1 MPFVREELIRPLV
14 VSLSGHPADRPA
26 FTDSRRTV
34 TYGDLL
40 SVSGALA
47 TGLGVARG
55 DRVLMHIGSR
65 VDFVEYGLAVLR
77 AGAVG
82 VPVSTRSTD
91 AELGYYADDSGA
103 TLFITEARHAATAR
117 RLCEGR
123 PGLRALIV
131 EEGPATEPSDPGSA
145 APASAD
151 SEASGDGL
159 GLDEPAWLLYTSG
172 TTGPQKGVLTTQRAM
187 LWSVAACYGPM
198 LGLSEQDT
206 ILWPLPLHHCYGMS
220 LAFVGTVTL
229 GAHTRIAEGDLAPL
243 LAEHPGCVLA
253 GVPATYLRL
262 GQETRSV
269 AVPPRLCLTAGAP
282 CTEAARA
289 VVGDLF
295 GTPLLDCYGAT
306 EASGKIAVQLPG
318 ESGLTPVH
326 GVEIRVADGEV
337 LVRAP
342 GVMSAY
348 HGRPGA
354 PDGDGWYRTGDAG
367 RIDDGRLTID
377 GRIDDV
383 IICGG
388 QNVHPLEVEAVI
400 AGAPGVRDV
409 LVVGRP
415 DEQVGEVSV
424 AFVVPEADGF
434 DPEELR
440 RRCLGRL
447 SVHKV
452 PVEFRRAEAIPR
464 TPSGKPLRRAMAER
478 LTDLPAPSPAALEE
492 LVRTETAA
500 LCGGGEGDGG
510 SGGRW
515 RDRAFTELGLSS
527 LGGVQLRHRL
537 AALTGLALPHSLLY
551 DFPTPGALI
560 GELTR
565 LRAAGTVA
573 GAVAGTVAGTMPAPV
588 TATGSSAG
596 RRPGPKSESGS
607 EPEPIAVVAMACRY
621 PGGVRSP
628 EDLWRLVSDG
638 VDATGDFPADRGWDL
653 AGMYDPDPDRIGGS
667 TTRRGGFLHDAADF
681 DAGMFRISPREALAT
696 DPQQRLLLETSW
708 ELFERAGIDATTLR
722 SSATGVFVGVMNEDY
737 ASRFDTHELEGR
749 LGIGSSHALASGR
762 ISYTFGLR
770 GPAVTVDT
778 ACSSSLVALHWAAK
792 ALRTGECDLALAGG
806 ATVMS
811 TPQTFLAF
819 SRQRGLSP
827 DGRCRSYAAGADGTA
842 WSEGV
847 GTVLLERLGDA
858 RRNGHPVLAV
868 LRGSAVNSDGASN
881 GLTAPSGTAQRE
893 LIASALA
900 DAGLTT
906 GDIDAVDGHGTA
918 TPLGDPIE
926 AAALLAT
933 YGRGRDRDRPLW
945 LGSVKSNLGHTQ
957 AAAGLAG
964 VIKMVEAMR
973 HGRLPRSL
981 YADTPTSRVDWS
993 AGEVSLLAEDRPWP
1007 ATGRPRRAGVSS
1019 FGIGG
1024 TNAHVIIEEAPAA
1037 DRAPGAGA
1045 DLAPGAWDG
1054 AAPAGHGGA
1063 DPAARAVAAPAAQG
1077 GADPA
1082 PGAWDGAG
1090 PATRDTV
1097 APGAQGG
1104 ADPVPWGGA
1113 SVAPWLL
1120 SAADATA
1127 LRAVA
1132 AALLDAPDDIDV
1144 GYTLAVG
1151 RAALDH
1157 RAVVAAGD
1165 RVALRALA
1173 TGEREGATVPADAR
1187 LGFLFSGQGAQRA
1200 GMGRELARRFPVFAE
1215 AFDRACHALDGQ
1227 GLGERIRAAVLSGA
1241 SLDRTDHAQA
1251 ALFAFEVALSR
1262 LLESWGVRPDVVV
1275 GHSAGE
1281 IAAAHLAGVLSLE
1294 DAATLVGARGRLM
1307 AELPAGGVMIAVTA
1321 TEAEVAPLVAEVADR
1336 VSIAAVNGTHSVVVS
1351 GEEAATTAIG
1361 RRFRGATRLRV
1372 SHAFHSPLME
1382 PVLDRFRA
1390 VAERLAYH
1398 RPRIPVISGLTG
1410 ARSEEMASAAYWVR
1424 HARHTVRFADALS
1437 ALAGSGV
1444 TTCLEVGPD
1453 AVLSRAAAAV
1463 LPAVPAAR
1471 AGHDEAGTLL
1481 SAVGAV
1487 HTAGIPVDWRSV
1499 YAGSGARL
1507 FPLPTYPFQRRRYWL
1522 EPPRPAVGGSGGA
1535 LLGPALVAPDSP
1547 RIVHGGSLGV
1557 RAHGWLAD
1565 HAVGDSVAV
1574 PATLF
1579 VEIALRAGAAA
1590 GGIGAVGELTIEA
1603 PLRLTDDDVPLQ
1615 VVVDGERIDI
1625 YARPRPA
1632 DPWTRHASGRLR
1644 AARGPVPERYGAE
1657 WPPAGAERIEVA
1669 DRYDSFGYGPAF
1681 RAVTALW
1688 RRGEEVFAEI
1698 GLPEGVGGGFGL
1710 HPVLLDAAVH
1720 AAALADGPGAAA
1732 RVPFVWNGVELH
1744 APGRRTARIR
1754 CVRTAPDTIGVE
1766 VFDETGEPVATVASM
1781 FTRPMAPRD
1790 TMLFRPRWIPVPAVP
1805 EPPAVPATDGTVFV
1819 EIGRGGTDD
1828 AGDTNTGT
1836 GTGDMGARVRALT
1849 SRALDVLHD
1858 WQGRSGRLVVV
1869 TRNATTPDPDLA
1881 AAAAYGLVSTAAA
1894 EHPERITV
1902 VDVDT
1907 GLPMARVRE
1916 LVGGSLEPQ
1925 LAVRDGVAHALRIT
1939 PAAPSDTR
1947 PVDPAG
1953 TVLITGGTG
1962 ALGALTAR
1970 HLVRE
1975 HGVRHLLLVSRRG
1988 PQAPDA
1994 DGLRRELS
2002 GLGAAVRI
2010 VAGDV
2015 ADRTVVDGL
2024 IAACDPPLTAVV
2036 HTAAVLDDG
2045 VLGAQTPAR
2054 VDTVLRPK
2062 ADAAWVLHEAT
2073 AHLPLSAFVLYSSV
2087 AGLFGKAGQANY
2099 GAANRFL
2106 DALAGHRRARGL
2118 PAVSLAWGLWELGN
2132 GLGDQI
2138 SGLARRRINASGI
2151 AALDAEQGLALFDA
2165 AIGSAEPVLVP
2176 VRFDPDAAAPPPIV
2190 GGVARERLPS
2200 AGRRW
2205 PARMSEPELRE
2216 LLRGELSAVLGRP
2229 DPAGFPGDRP
2239 FVELGFDSL
2248 AVIEVRTRLG
2258 RLTGLDLPASLLF
2271 EKPTADAL
2279 AAHLHGELSGR
2290 TA

>member
-1 MPFVREELIRPLV
+1 MSFVREELIKPLV
-14 VSLSGHPADRPA
+14 VSLSEHATDRPA
-26 FTDSRRTV
+26 FSDSRRTV
-34 TYGDLL
+34 TYGNLL

-47 TGLGVARG
+47 MGLGVARG
-55 DRVLMHIGSR
+55 DRVVIHIGSR
-65 VDFVEYGLAVLR
+65 VDFAEYCLAVLR
-77 AGAVG
+77 SGAVG
-82 VPVSTRSTD
+82 VPVSVRSTE
-91 AELGYYADDSGA
+91 AELSYYVDDSGA

-123 PGLRALIV
+123 PQLRVLIV
-131 EEGPATEPSDPGSA
+131 EDGPVTVPGS
-145 APASAD
+145 PAD
-151 SEASGDGL
+151 DL

-187 LWSVAACYGPM
+187 LWSAAACYVPM
-198 LGLSEQDT
+198 LGLSERDT

-220 LAFVGTVTL
+220 LAFVGTVAI
-229 GAHTRIAEGDLAPL
+229 GAHTRIVDGGLAPL
-243 LAEHPGCVLA
+243 FAEYPGCVLA
-253 GVPATYLRL
+253 GVPATYLQL
-262 GQETRSV
+262 GHETRSV
-269 AVPPRLCLTAGAP
+269 AAPPRLCVTAGAP
-282 CTEAARA
+282 CTEATRA
-289 VVGDLF
+289 AVMDLF

-306 EASGKIAVQLPG
+306 ETSGKIAVQLPG
-318 ESGLTPVH
+318 ETGLTPVH
-326 GVEIRVADGEV
+326 GVEIRIADGEV
-337 LVRAP
+337 LVRTP
-342 GVMSAY
+342 GLMSGY
-348 HGRPGA
+348 HGQPA
-354 PDGDGWYRTGDAG
+354 TSVDDGWYRTGDAG
-367 RIDDGRLTID
+367 RIDDGRLTIA

-383 IICGG
+383 IVCGG
-388 QNVHPLEVEAVI
+388 QNVHPLEVETVI
-400 AGAPGVRDV
+400 AAAPGVRDV

-415 DEQVGEVSV
+415 DDLVGEIPV

-440 RRCLGRL
+440 RLCLRQL
-447 SVHKV
+447 SVFKV
-452 PVEFRRAEAIPR
+452 PVEFRRLAAIPR
-464 TPSGKPLRRAMAER
+464 TSSGKPLRRAMAER
-478 LTDLPAPSPAALEE
+478 IAEPPELSPAALEE

-500 LCGGGEGDGG
+500 LCGSGESDGG
-510 SGGRW
+510 AESGGRW

-527 LGGVQLRHRL
+527 LGGVQLRHRI
-537 AALTGLALPHSLLY
+537 AALTGIALPHSLIY
-551 DFPTPGALI
+551 DFPTPGDLL

-565 LRAAGTVA
+565 IRAT
-573 GAVAGTVAGTMPAPV
+573 GAVSATVP
-588 TATGSSAG
+588 SSAPEPSAA
-596 RRPGPKSESGS
+596 RRPA
-607 EPEPIAVVAMACRY
+607 PEPIAIVAMACRY

-653 AGMYDPDPDRIGGS
+653 TGMYDPDPDRIGGS
-667 TTRRGGFLHDAADF
+667 TTRRGGFLYDAAEF
-681 DAGMFRISPREALAT
+681 DAGMFRVSPREALAT

-722 SSATGVFVGVMNEDY
+722 GSATGVFIGVMNEDY

-749 LGIGSSHALASGR
+749 LGIGSSHAVASGR
-762 ISYTFGLR
+762 ISYTFGLT

-811 TPQTFLAF
+811 TPRTFLAF

-827 DGRCRSYAAGADGTA
+827 DGRCRSYAADADGTA

-858 RRNGHPVLAV
+858 RRHGHPVLAV

-881 GLTAPSGTAQRE
+881 GLTAPSGPAQRE
-893 LIASALA
+893 LITSALV
-900 DAGLTT
+900 DAGLST
-906 GDIDAVDGHGTA
+906 GDVDAVEGHGTA

-933 YGRGRDRDRPLW
+933 YGQGRDRDRPLW

-964 VIKMVEAMR
+964 VIKMVESIR

-981 YADTPTSRVDWS
+981 YADTPSPRIDWS
-993 AGEVSLLAEDRPWP
+993 AGEVSLLTTARPWP

-1024 TNAHVIIEEAPAA
+1024 TNAHVIIEEAP
-1037 DRAPGAGA
+1037 PGNPVTRGG
-1045 DLAPGAWDG
+1045 L
-1054 AAPAGHGGA
+1054 PA
-1063 DPAARAVAAPAAQG
+1063 V
-1077 GADPA
+1077 
-1082 PGAWDGAG
+1082 
-1090 PATRDTV
+1090 
-1097 APGAQGG
+1097 
-1104 ADPVPWGGA
+1104 
-1113 SVAPWLL
+1113 PWLL
-1120 SAADATA
+1120 SAADGAA

-1132 AALLDAPDDIDV
+1132 TALLDVPDDIDV

-1157 RAVVAAGD
+1157 RAMVAAGD
-1165 RVALRALA
+1165 RAALRALA
-1173 TGEREGATVPADAR
+1173 GGEREGATAPADAR
-1187 LGFLFSGQGAQRA
+1187 VAFLFSGQGAQRA
-1200 GMGRELARRFPVFAE
+1200 GMGRELAQRFPVFAE
-1215 AFDRACHALDGQ
+1215 AFDRVCQALDGRVR
-1227 GLGERIRAAVLSGA
+1227 EAAFTGA
-1241 SLDRTDHAQA
+1241 ALDRTDSAQT
-1251 ALFAFEVALSR
+1251 ALFAFEVALCR

-1275 GHSAGE
+1275 GHSVGE
-1281 IAAAHLAGVLSLE
+1281 IAAAHIAGVLSLE

-1307 AELPAGGVMIAVTA
+1307 AELPAGGVMIAVAA
-1321 TEAEVAPLVAEVADR
+1321 TEAEVAPLVTEVADR

-1361 RRFRGATRLRV
+1361 RRFGRATRLRV

-1390 VAERLAYH
+1390 VAESLVYH
-1398 RPRIPVISGLTG
+1398 RPAIPVVSGLTG
-1410 ARSEEMASAAYWVR
+1410 GPSDEMDSAEYWVR

-1437 ALAGSGV
+1437 ALVESGV

-1463 LPAVPAAR
+1463 LPAVPATR
-1471 AGHDEAGTLL
+1471 AGHDEGSTLL
-1481 SAVGAV
+1481 SAVGAL
-1487 HTAGIPVDWRSV
+1487 HTAGISVDWRSV
-1499 YAGSGARL
+1499 YADSGARL

-1522 EPPRPAVGGSGGA
+1522 DPPRPAGGGPDHA

-1547 RIVHGGSLGV
+1547 RIVHGGSIGV

-1565 HAVGDSVAV
+1565 HAVGDSVVV
-1574 PATLF
+1574 PATVF
-1579 VEIALRAGAAA
+1579 VEIALQAGAGA
-1590 GGIGAVGELTIEA
+1590 GVDELTIEA
-1603 PLRLTDDDVPLQ
+1603 PLRLTAEDVQLQ
-1615 VVVDGERIDI
+1615 VVVDGQRIDI
-1625 YARPRPA
+1625 YARRRSA

-1644 AARGPVPERYGAE
+1644 AARGPAPERYGAK
-1657 WPPAGAERIEVA
+1657 WPPAGAERIELA
-1669 DRYDSFGYGPAF
+1669 DRYDTFGYGPAF

-1688 RRGEEVFAEI
+1688 RRGDEVFAEV
-1698 GLPEGVGGGFGL
+1698 GLPDGVDGRFGL

-1720 AAALADGPGAAA
+1720 AAALAEGPAGGTS
-1732 RVPFVWNGVELH
+1732 VPFVWNGVELH
-1744 APGRRTARIR
+1744 TPGRRAARIR
-1754 CVRTAPDTIGVE
+1754 CVRTASDTIGVD
-1766 VFDETGEPVATVASM
+1766 VFDHAGEPVATVASM
-1781 FTRPMAPRD
+1781 FTRPMAPQD
-1790 TMLFRPRWIPVPAVP
+1790 TMLFRPRWIPVPAAR
-1805 EPPAVPATDGTVFV
+1805 ETATGETTFV
-1819 EIGRGGTDD
+1819 EIVND
-1828 AGDTNTGT
+1828 GDHGDE
-1836 GTGDMGARVRALT
+1836 GTGDMGAGIRSLT
-1849 SRALDVLHD
+1849 TRALDALHD

-1881 AAAAYGLVSTAAA
+1881 SAAAYGLVSAAAA
-1894 EHPERITV
+1894 EHPERITL
-1902 VDVDT
+1902 VDLDAD
-1907 GLPMARVRE
+1907 LPVGRVRE

-1925 LAVRDGVAHALRIT
+1925 LAIRDGVPHALRIT

-1947 PVDPAG
+1947 PIDPAG

-1970 HLVRE
+1970 HLVLA
-1975 HGVRHLLLVSRRG
+1975 HGIRHLLLVSRRG
-1988 PQAPDA
+1988 PAAPDA
-1994 DGLRRELS
+1994 ERLRKELS
-2002 GLGAAVRI
+2002 ELGAAVRI
-2010 VAGDV
+2010 LAGDV
-2015 ADRTVVDGL
+2015 ADRTVVEEL

-2045 VLGAQTPAR
+2045 VLGAQTPAG

-2073 AHLPLSAFVLYSSV
+2073 GHLPLSAFVLFSSV

-2106 DALAGHRRARGL
+2106 DALACHRRALGL

-2138 SGLARRRINASGI
+2138 SDLARRRIHMSGI
-2151 AALDAEQGLALFDA
+2151 AGLDAEQGLALFDA

-2176 VRFDPDAAAPPPIV
+2176 VRFDPDATTPPPIV
-2190 GGVARERLPS
+2190 GGPVREQLPPARQS
-2200 AGRRW
+2200 W
-2205 PARMSEPELRE
+2205 PARMSKPELRE

-2229 DPAGFPGDRP
+2229 DPAGFPGDKP

-2248 AVIEVRTRLG
+2248 AVIEVRTRLN

-2279 AAHLHGELSGR
+2279 ADHLYGELSGP
-2290 TA
+2290 A